1 MPVVSTSARDSENHE
16 IVLVARPDAPGVARR
31 TAADFVRH
39 QGAGADVAHAVE
51 LAVSEAVSNVVV
63 HAYADSDDPGEVRL
77 ELEYTGDGV
86 IILVADA
93 GKGMSPRPDSPGL
106 GLGLPL
112 IGRLADS
119 FDVHSDVGHGTE
131 LRMRFELSQAA

>member
-1 MPVVSTSARDSENHE
+1 VATTSTRASESHE
-16 IVLVARPDAPGVARR
+16 LVLAARPDAPAVARR

-63 HAYADSDDPGEVRL
+63 HAYAGSDDPGVVRL
-77 ELEYTGDGV
+77 ELERTGDGV
-86 IILVADA
+86 MILVADA

-119 FDVHSDVGHGTE
+119 YDVRSDVGRGTE

>member
-1 MPVVSTSARDSENHE
+1 VPARQLETHE
-16 IVLVARPDAPGVARR
+16 LVLAADPTAPAAARR
-31 TAADFVRH
+31 TAADFARH
-39 QGAGADVAHAVE
+39 QGANPDVAHAVE

-63 HAYADSDDPGEVRL
+63 HAYEDEEPPGEIRL
-77 ELEYTGDGV
+77 ELERNGDTLEV
-86 IILVADA
+86 VVADA

-119 FDVHSDVGHGTE
+119 FDVRSDAGEGTE
-131 LRMRFELSQAA
+131 LRMRFEL

>member
-1 MPVVSTSARDSENHE
+1 VATTSTRASESHE
-16 IVLVARPDAPGVARR
+16 LVLAARPDAPAVARR

-63 HAYADSDDPGEVRL
+63 HAYAGSDDPGEVRL
-77 ELEYTGDGV
+77 ELERTGDGV
-86 IILVADA
+86 MILVADA

-119 FDVHSDVGHGTE
+119 YDVRSDVGRGTE